1 MRRVQWRMR
10 PLVLIAALLVGCVT
24 APSTTPVA
32 APIASAVV
40 ATPQPEAAS
49 DCPLTMPDEVAA
61 RASVQRVPKELY
73 ERAFGPVLRALCACT
88 KSGERVDVRAE
99 IAPRSG
105 EVRARTPDRSAV
117 QACLAGR
124 LDPGVFE
131 PFDLEG
137 PTCPDCGPRRVAAP
151 LRPARI
157 AAFRASQGQPPAPP
171 KQASTLAAASAPL
184 EVPFSYEHALR

>member
-1 MRRVQWRMR
+1 MRH
-10 PLVLIAALLVGCVT
+10 LVLTVLLAGC
-24 APSTTPVA
+24 ASSPSTPSVGAPVVARSAPVA
-32 APIASAVV
+32 AAA
-40 ATPQPEAAS
+40 ADAMQPETAA

-99 IAPRSG
+99 ITPRSG
-105 EVRARTPDRSAV
+105 EVRARAPDRTAV
-117 QACLAGR
+117 QACLARR

-131 PFDLEG
+131 PFDLDE
-137 PTCPDCGPRRVAAP
+137 PSCPDCGPRRVATP

-157 AAFRASQGQPPAPP
+157 AAFRASQGESPAPTKAAP
-171 KQASTLAAASAPL
+171 PPAAASAPL